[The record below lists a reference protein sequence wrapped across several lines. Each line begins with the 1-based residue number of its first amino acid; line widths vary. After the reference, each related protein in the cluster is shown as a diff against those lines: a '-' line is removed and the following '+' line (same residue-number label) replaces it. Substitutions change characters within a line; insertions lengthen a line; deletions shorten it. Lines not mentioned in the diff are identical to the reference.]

1 MSLLAVKSLSLTL
14 GATLFTDLTFT
25 LAPGDRLGLV
35 AANGRGK
42 SSLLRCLAGQVEP
55 SGGDITRARGARVAL
70 VEQNAPDRLLPLT
83 LRDAVAGGLDPAA
96 REWEEWRVDVV
107 LDGLEVAAD
116 LRDRPMAALSG
127 GWQRTALLARA
138 AVSEPDLY
146 LLDEPTNHL
155 DLSRIAILTRW
166 LADQPRA
173 TGVLIASHDRAFLTE
188 ATGRTLFLRPKASR
202 LFPLPY
208 GPARA
213 ELAKAD
219 EADARAYDNRLKEA
233 DQLRRQAAKLKNI
246 GINSG
251 SDLLTL
257 KTRQLTE
264 RAERIEDAA
273 RPAHKEA
280 TTGLIRLS
288 HSASA
293 SRALVSFSDAAIA
306 TPDGRR
312 LFTTGTRWIERGDRV
327 VILGANG
334 SGKSRLI
341 EAVRAAIATP
351 DPAIRVA
358 PTLSLGYAGQ
368 GLAEVEDGAR
378 PFDLIHTLGPG
389 DQQTRTL
396 LAGAGI
402 LPDRQT
408 GPAGRL
414 SGGQKAR
421 LAMLILRLRQPNFYL
436 LDEPTNHL
444 DIEGQEALEAEL
456 TAEGATGLF
465 VSHDRAFVR
474 AVATR
479 FWLIG
484 RKTIEEVESAETFFA
499 EMAAG

>member
-14 GATLFTDLTFT
+14 GATLFTDLSFT

-42 SSLLRCLAGQVEP
+42 SSLLRCLAGHMEP

-70 VEQNAPDRLLPLT
+70 VDQNAPDRLLPLT
-83 LRDAVAGGLDPAA
+83 LRDAVADGLDPAA

-107 LDGLEVAAD
+107 LDGLGVTAD
-116 LRDRPMAALSG
+116 LRDRPMADLSG

-155 DLSRIAILTRW
+155 DLKRIAILTRW
-166 LADQPRA
+166 LADLPRA

-188 ATGRTLFLRPKASR
+188 ATGRTLFLRPEASR

-213 ELAKAD
+213 ELAKTD

-280 TTGLIRLS
+280 ATGLIRLS

-293 SRALVSFSDAAIA
+293 SRALVSFSDASIA

-368 GLAEVEDGAR
+368 GLSEVEDGAR
-378 PFDLIHTLGPG
+378 PFDLIHALGPG

-408 GPAGRL
+408 GPVGRL

-484 RKTIEEVESAETFFA
+484 RKTIEEVEDAEAFFA

>member
-1 MSLLAVKSLSLTL
+1 M
-14 GATLFTDLTFT
+14 
-25 LAPGDRLGLV
+25 
-35 AANGRGK
+35 
-42 SSLLRCLAGQVEP
+42 
-55 SGGDITRARGARVAL
+55 
-70 VEQNAPDRLLPLT
+70 
-83 LRDAVAGGLDPAA
+83 
-96 REWEEWRVDVV
+96 
-107 LDGLEVAAD
+107 
-116 LRDRPMAALSG
+116 
-127 GWQRTALLARA
+127 
-138 AVSEPDLY
+138 SEPDLY

-166 LADQPRA
+166 LADLPRA

-378 PFDLIHTLGPG
+378 PFDLIHALGPG

-484 RKTIEEVESAETFFA
+484 RKVIEEVESAEAFFV